1 VLMASLALL
10 NRMIF
15 FVQRYLHFVF
25 LEVIDPQWHIM
36 LGRIHSAASLDE
48 VLSHHCSPPCWL
60 SGRAPSF
67 LPCFCSSGIRP
78 VSATPTRLS
87 G

>member
-1 VLMASLALL
+1 MAALALL

-36 LGRIHSAASLDE
+36 LTNIEHATSLDE
-48 VLSHHCSPPCWL
+48 V
-60 SGRAPSF
+60 RIN
-67 LPCFCSSGIRP
+67 CFQ
-78 VSATPTRLS
+78 T
-87 G
+87 